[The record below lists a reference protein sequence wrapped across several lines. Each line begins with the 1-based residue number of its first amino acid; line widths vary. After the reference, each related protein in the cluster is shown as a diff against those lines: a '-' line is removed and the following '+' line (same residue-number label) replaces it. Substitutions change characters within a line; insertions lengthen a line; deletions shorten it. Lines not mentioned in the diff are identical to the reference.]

1 MFRIGVLYIQIQ
13 RYGFGLIERSK
24 GSGLSNR
31 WLGELKSSKTN
42 PNRKGE
48 KDMKYEMEWTKKDG
62 ERVKGQIYTAE
73 QVSHQLEN
81 LEEWGATNI
90 TLKSIEEQ

>member
-1 MFRIGVLYIQIQ
+1 
-13 RYGFGLIERSK
+13 
-24 GSGLSNR
+24 
-31 WLGELKSSKTN
+31 
-42 PNRKGE
+42 
-48 KDMKYEMEWTKKDG
+48 MKYEMAWTKKDG

-90 TLKSIEEQ
+90 TLKSIEEE

>member
-42 PNRKGE
+42 PNRK
-48 KDMKYEMEWTKKDG
+48 
-62 ERVKGQIYTAE
+62 
-73 QVSHQLEN
+73 EN
-81 LEEWGATNI
+81 RYGKN
-90 TLKSIEEQ
+90 